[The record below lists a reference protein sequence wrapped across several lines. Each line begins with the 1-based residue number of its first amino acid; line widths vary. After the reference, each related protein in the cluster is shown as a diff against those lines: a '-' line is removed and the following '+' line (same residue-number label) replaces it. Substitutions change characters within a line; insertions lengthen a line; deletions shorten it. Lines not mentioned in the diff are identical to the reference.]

1 MTFCAWLL
9 SSSIFLI
16 FIHTLSCISTTLI
29 FIYELASHCMYI
41 LQFVYPLIHWW
52 IFVGFFLP
60 LAFVSSA
67 AMNIGTYVF
76 VWVIVF
82 NSLRCI
88 SSRILGYMVILCLTF
103 WGNISLPN
111 SFFFFLLI
119 YLTFLVFF
127 SFLPGNTGCYVFPAP
142 LNLKNSFITSKVPLQ
157 HLFTISV
164 YLKMPCVQL
173 ILTDSFS
180 GYRTS
185 G

>member
-111 SFFFFLLI
+111 SFFFFAHI
-119 YLTFLVFF
+119 FNISGVFF
-127 SFLPGNTGCYVFPAP
+127 IPSWKYRLLCVPSSLESEEFLYHFKGPSPTLIHHFCLSENALCPAY
-142 LNLKNSFITSKVPLQ
+142 F
-157 HLFTISV
+157 
-164 YLKMPCVQL
+164 
-173 ILTDSFS
+173 D
-180 GYRTS
+180 G
-185 G
+185 